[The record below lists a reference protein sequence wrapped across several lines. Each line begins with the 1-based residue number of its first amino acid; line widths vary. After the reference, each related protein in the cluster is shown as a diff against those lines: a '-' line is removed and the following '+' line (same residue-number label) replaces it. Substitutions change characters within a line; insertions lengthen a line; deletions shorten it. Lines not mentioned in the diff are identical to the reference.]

1 MITNKTRAKIAELSA
16 QPITD
21 RLSHQAHE
29 QVIESF
35 CLPQCGC
42 TPDVGE
48 LCDEAEMIH
57 RLFVA
62 LLFKAYGKLN

>member
-1 MITNKTRAKIAELSA
+1 MITNGIRDKIVEVSAKL
-16 QPITD
+16 ITD

-29 QVIESF
+29 QVIENF

>member
-21 RLSHQAHE
+21 RLSPQAYE
-29 QVIESF
+29 QVVENF
-35 CLPQCGC
+35 CLKRCGR
-42 TPDVGE
+42 TPDSE
-48 LCDEAEMIH
+48 LCNEAERAR

-62 LLFKAYGKLN
+62 LLFRSYSGSN